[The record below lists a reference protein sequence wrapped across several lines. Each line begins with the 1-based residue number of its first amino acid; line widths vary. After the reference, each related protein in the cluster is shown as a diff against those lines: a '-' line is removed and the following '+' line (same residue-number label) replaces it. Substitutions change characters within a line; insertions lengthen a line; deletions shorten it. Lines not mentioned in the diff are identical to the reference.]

1 MRRMKNLSFKGLGL
15 ALMMALGTQTA
26 PAQLTLDEAQADAR
40 ANYPTIRQYD
50 LVRQS
55 RDYTVENA
63 AKAWLPQVSLTG
75 RASYQSETTK
85 MPFDLSQMGIDYD
98 GLPKD
103 QYDAHVQVN
112 QNIYDGGEVKNRQQ
126 EARLQA
132 DVQTEQLN
140 VTLYGIRER
149 VNQLYFGVLLLD
161 EQIRQNQL
169 LQKDLGLSLGTVTAM
184 VKGGIANQTDVDA
197 VKVQQIEAEQQE
209 GSLKTQ
215 RRAYLTMLGS
225 FIGKEL
231 AESTTLEKPSDQ
243 LGDNSGVRPELQL
256 YQAQDKLLDVRL
268 KKLDTALRPRLSAY
282 AQGGYGNPG
291 LNMLKDGWDPYYK
304 IGLNLTWNFG
314 ALYTR
319 KNDKKLIDTERAK
332 IQADRETF
340 LFNQRLQQQQ
350 TNGAI
355 ENYRSLVTR
364 DDEII
369 RLREAI
375 RSKSEKKVQ
384 NGTETVNEMLRDI
397 NAVAEARQ
405 QKAVHEMQL
414 LQEIHELRTINNN

>member
-1 MRRMKNLSFKGLGL
+1 MMTMNILFRNAVAL
-15 ALMMALGTQTA
+15 ALVALTAQTA
-26 PAQLTLDEAQADAR
+26 SAQLTLDEAQADAR

-63 AKAWLPQVSLTG
+63 AKAWLPQVGVTG
-75 RASYQSETTK
+75 RASYQSDVTK
-85 MPFDLSQMGIDYD
+85 MPFDLSSMGIDYK

-103 QYDAHVQVN
+103 QYDVHAQVT
-112 QNIYDGGEVKNRQQ
+112 QNIYDGGEVKNRQE

-149 VNQLYFGVLLLD
+149 VNQLYFGVLLID
-161 EQIRQNQL
+161 EQMAQNLL
-169 LQKDLGLSLGTVTAM
+169 LQKDLELSYGTVTAM

-197 VKVQQIEAEQQE
+197 VRVRQIEAQQQE
-209 GSLKTQ
+209 GSLRVQ
-215 RRAYLTMLGS
+215 HRAYLTMLSS
-225 FIGKEL
+225 FIGREL
-231 AESTTLEKPSDQ
+231 PQDTKLVKPSDAIENGSN
-243 LGDNSGVRPELQL
+243 LRPELQL
-256 YQAQDKLLDVRL
+256 YNAQDKLLDVRL
-268 KKLDTALRPRLSAY
+268 KKLDTALMPRLSAY

-304 IGLNLTWNFG
+304 IGINLSWNIG

-319 KNDKKLIDTERAK
+319 KNDKMLIEVERQK
-332 IQADRETF
+332 IAANRETF
-340 LFNQRLQQQQ
+340 LFNQRLSQQQ

-355 ENYRSLVTR
+355 ENYRSLIQR
-364 DDEII
+364 DNEII
-369 RLREAI
+369 QLREGI
-375 RSKSEKKVQ
+375 RSKSETKVK

-397 NAVAEARQ
+397 NAVSEARQ
-405 QKAVHEMQL
+405 QKALHEVQL